1 MVKML
6 KLGKAAG
13 PCNLCGATGMV
24 ELWDV
29 EGEYEPCQGCK
40 GTGHN
45 TENFIVIERESGR
58 TKFKKRCEILEE
70 AMLSSSDVDA
80 EFCEWAEDNCQS
92 WDYLIDVT
100 PGVYLARMYNNG
112 QARRKSAEPFVDV
125 AFQHLLDYY
134 NWKQDMGF
142 AELDEITSGGQFWSE
157 AEESNG

>member
-13 PCNLCGATGMV
+13 PCNLCRATGLV
-24 ELWDV
+24 EVWDS
-29 EGEYEPCQGCK
+29 EGEFEPCQGCK

-45 TENFIVIERESGR
+45 AENFIVIERESKR
-58 TKFKKRCEILEE
+58 TKFQKRCQLLEE
-70 AMLSSSDVDA
+70 A
-80 EFCEWAEDNCQS
+80 WDNYLECDWS
-92 WDYLIDVT
+92 ETYCDPFDYFTEVT
-100 PGVYLARMYNNG
+100 PGIYLARMYNNG

-142 AELDEITSGGQFWSE
+142 KNLDEIIEGGQYWSE
-157 AEESNG
+157 ADENGL